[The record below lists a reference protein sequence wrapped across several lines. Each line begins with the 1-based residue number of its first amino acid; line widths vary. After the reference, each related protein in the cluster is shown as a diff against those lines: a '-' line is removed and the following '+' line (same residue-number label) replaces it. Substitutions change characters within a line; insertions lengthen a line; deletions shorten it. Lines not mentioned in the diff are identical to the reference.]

1 MVALGVAHP
10 LLDDLDQLLQKAQ
23 AVVVAA
29 DQGFLGQGNGER
41 IVLAIGQP
49 TLQMAV
55 QVAVEFANGVGQLGW
70 LILQAE
76 MQQWRLC
83 GDYF

>member
-1 MVALGVAHP
+1 M
-10 LLDDLDQLLQKAQ
+10 
-23 AVVVAA
+23 
-29 DQGFLGQGNGER
+29 GQGNREW

-55 QVAVEFANGVGQLGW
+55 QVAVQLTNSVGQLGW

-76 MQQWRLC
+76 RQQWRLC
-83 GDYF
+83 GDHLGFSNHIEPVGVANETHLFDLIATGA